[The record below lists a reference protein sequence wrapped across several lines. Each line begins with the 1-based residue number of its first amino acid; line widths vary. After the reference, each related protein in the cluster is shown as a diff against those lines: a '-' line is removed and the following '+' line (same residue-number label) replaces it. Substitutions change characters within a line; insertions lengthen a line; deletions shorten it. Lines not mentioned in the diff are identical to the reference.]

1 MLTSLD
7 LFTGIGGFS
16 HALSNV
22 CKPIA
27 YCDVHDLSK
36 RALHDLMDRGLLPH
50 APIFHDVKEIT
61 PQTLE
66 ATCGVK
72 TFDVLCAGFPCQDV
86 SVMNIRG
93 KGIDGERSGLIHE
106 VLRIARACQPSL
118 LFLENSPNLI
128 HRGLDRIQ
136 ADLKK
141 IGYSDFRWDIF
152 SAEDV
157 GAPHVRR
164 RFYMVAVHRNPKS
177 NAVLRKCLSLLLSLL
192 EHHHKRQKQKDNN
205 SPSFWSTHRPPVRVI
220 PKSPQ
225 KVEEL
230 NARGFLLGNAVVPPC
245 TLHAC
250 MSLCRSLILPSSR
263 IPLHLPHKKLTCEL
277 EMLVPK
283 TKRIGEDPVVEYR
296 KKHWATPLSCNW
308 YASRVGS
315 DRAMQHLPNQILY
328 EKRTREYM
336 KKKGKPNTDDWIVNP
351 EFIEWLMGFPRGW
364 TKYSARKRL

>member
-128 HRGLDRIQ
+128 HRGLDRISGPQ
-136 ADLKK
+136 ENRL
-141 IGYSDFRWDIF
+141 FRFPMGHIQRR
-152 SAEDV
+152 
-157 GAPHVRR
+157 GRR
-164 RFYMVAVHRNPKS
+164 RSP
-177 NAVLRKCLSLLLSLL
+177 CPPSLLHGGGASKP
-192 EHHHKRQKQKDNN
+192 EIECR
-205 SPSFWSTHRPPVRVI
+205 PSKMSFP
-220 PKSPQ
+220 
-225 KVEEL
+225 L
-230 NARGFLLGNAVVPPC
+230 ALALGA
-245 TLHAC
+245 
-250 MSLCRSLILPSSR
+250 SSQA
-263 IPLHLPHKKLTCEL
+263 T
-277 EMLVPK
+277 K
-283 TKRIGEDPVVEYR
+283 TKG
-296 KKHWATPLSCNW
+296 
-308 YASRVGS
+308 
-315 DRAMQHLPNQILY
+315 
-328 EKRTREYM
+328 
-336 KKKGKPNTDDWIVNP
+336 
-351 EFIEWLMGFPRGW
+351 
-364 TKYSARKRL
+364 